1 MNTSLEAGQRQIKKM
16 IQQHDI
22 DKRSEE
28 TLNSFEGMQR
38 ATPDPYFFTR
48 LHARLQEKM
57 PLWESISNILSRPAV
72 AFATISFV
80 LVLNAFAFL
89 KQQSQNEVSAAP
101 ITSDVSEQNMTNVY
115 DFATKTNNSL
125 LKIWNT
131 ENEQVKK

>member
-1 MNTSLEAGQRQIKKM
+1 MM
-16 IQQHDI
+16 QQHDI
-22 DKRSEE
+22 EKKSAE
-28 TLNSFEGMQR
+28 TLNSLDGIQR
-38 ATPDPYFFTR
+38 ATPGSYFFTR
-48 LHARLQEKM
+48 LQVRLKEKM
-57 PLWESISNILSRPAV
+57 PLWESISNMLSRPTV

-89 KQQSQNEVSAAP
+89 KQQSQNELTATP
-101 ITSDVSEQNMTNVY
+101 IASDVNEQNMTNVY